1 MYLLTNLDKTKG
13 VNKSNIY
20 WQRGK
25 VQREDRERLNGHRAG
40 LIWFTGLPGAG
51 KSTLSKELEYKLH
64 QKGIKTYL
72 LDGDN
77 IRHGLCKDLGFS
89 KEDRKENLRRIGE
102 VAKLFVD
109 AGIVT
114 IAAFASPFAEDR
126 NLVRS
131 LFKKEEFI
139 EVYVKCSL
147 EVCMQRD
154 PKGLYKRAKQGEI
167 NNLTGFNAP
176 YEEPENPEIIVETD
190 KKDIESCILKILS
203 YLEKSKIIKPV
214 V

>member
-1 MYLLTNLDKTKG
+1 MAK
-13 VNKSNIY
+13 
-20 WQRGK
+20 GK

-109 AGIVT
+109 AG
-114 IAAFASPFAEDR
+114 
-126 NLVRS
+126 
-131 LFKKEEFI
+131 
-139 EVYVKCSL
+139 
-147 EVCMQRD
+147 
-154 PKGLYKRAKQGEI
+154 
-167 NNLTGFNAP
+167 
-176 YEEPENPEIIVETD
+176 
-190 KKDIESCILKILS
+190 
-203 YLEKSKIIKPV
+203 
-214 V
+214 